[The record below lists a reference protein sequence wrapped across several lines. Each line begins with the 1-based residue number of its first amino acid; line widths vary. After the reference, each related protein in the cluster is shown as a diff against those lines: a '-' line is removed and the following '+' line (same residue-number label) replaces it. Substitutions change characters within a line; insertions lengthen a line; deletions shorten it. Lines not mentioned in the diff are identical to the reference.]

1 MIVSSSAWLHRNQP
15 HAITDSYQS
24 WSGED
29 SIECPFCAKLFGES
43 MRVAILASGGKDST
57 YAAWW
62 ASLQGWEVVSLVTV
76 LVRGE
81 DSMMFQLQN
90 SWIAGFQAS
99 SIGVSWKPVLSDG
112 EEEKEID
119 DLEEALCEGVNS
131 SVGEEEIWP
140 AGIRVPDNL
149 EFHRGPLEID
159 GLVVGALRSDYQKTR
174 IERMCEKIGIRSFC
188 PLWHKGHIDHME
200 SLVEHG
206 FEVVFTSVSTEGM
219 DEGWIGKKLDKE
231 SLEILVEASKKYR
244 FNLDGEGGEFET
256 IVTGA
261 PHMRR
266 KILLEGEAVWYGS
279 RGVFELKSCRLE

>member
-1 MIVSSSAWLHRNQP
+1 
-15 HAITDSYQS
+15 
-24 WSGED
+24 
-29 SIECPFCAKLFGES
+29 

-99 SIGVSWKPVLSDG
+99 SIGVSWKPVLSNG

-119 DLEEALCEGVNS
+119 ELEEALCGRENS

-188 PLWHKGHIDHME
+188 PLWHKGQTDHME

-219 DEGWIGKKLDKE
+219 DEEWIGKKLDKE

-279 RGVFELKSCRLE
+279 RGVFELKSCRLD